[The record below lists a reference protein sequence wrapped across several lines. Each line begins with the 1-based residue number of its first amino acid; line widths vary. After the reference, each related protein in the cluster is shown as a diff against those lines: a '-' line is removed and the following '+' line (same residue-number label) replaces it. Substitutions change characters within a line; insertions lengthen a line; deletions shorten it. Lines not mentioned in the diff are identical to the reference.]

1 MDNLKID
8 DGFLPIKDDSN
19 FWANLYLKNA
29 DLNNKMLMLKRS
41 DIMQQNQEALN
52 QRTKA
57 VGLLNDIYNFNV
69 DDLLDGTDKEYIKS
83 IYDQFKPDAQK
94 LLLEDA
100 LGIDGDDWK
109 DRVVDISKRWF
120 NNLND
125 KKFADI
131 ISKNKLLKAKISD
144 QENLYKDPDKY
155 NIEAYDNYMKDRSQ
169 FRSDYKSGKITQDE
183 FLNKL
188 YTLDNRYNIYR
199 NIGGL
204 KDDINKAQT
213 HETQRFDFASG
224 ITTNLKS
231 VPEAAKRSYYDKI
244 AAIKGIYNGYQKAS
258 LFFKLD
264 GKHKI
269 IGKAITYNE
278 FAEHLKKNPKD
289 TEGWVS
295 QTISDPSHCNGDR
308 ECLAIVNEY
317 NIYAPDS
324 SDKQTA
330 NESLLSTRETNAK
343 DIAIEK
349 MKEEHDKNM
358 KPLEAVLLRE
368 NDIVNASLE
377 AGKKKLEELF
387 KMRTN
392 PKLSDE
398 QRAIA
403 ESLYNEELNR
413 MQNLITVTGEET
425 STGVSNPNINYE
437 KEIEDGLSVNGNFN
451 DPHVAVSLVQSD
463 FVQNAL
469 IKPNTTRDMA
479 VNMAVNYALQL
490 ARLNKYTDRSYMTYN
505 SNGEL
510 VFKPEVEKYFRNALS
525 HGYTSLRN
533 DNVYANRD
541 ISINK
546 MFEFSDK
553 FKLKDTE
560 ISYAGTS
567 HYPGESHYGGMT
579 PSRFIKRMV
588 DGIKDKAKK
597 SLKQNREGVIIH
609 ISQPNILSP
618 GASSILSSKANGN
631 KELFYYYDKGKK
643 VSLEDTGVKGNL
655 NVKGIRIN
663 GGRLQVRAVFSN
675 VNGFQDMWLDYAGKD
690 KKELWD
696 AVRDNNRNRNKL
708 STVTSG
714 RTNPANA
721 DIMGFNATTLSQ
733 KVHITA
739 KMLYENV
746 NKGEDIRQFSIH
758 TGNYKNNT
766 TVIVKDADGV
776 ATAEVQFTPNSNGRG
791 LSSSKV
797 KISGKDKNGVPYEF
811 FYDMANRNQGS
822 LFDVFKY
829 YYLGLVTKKDNQSNV
844 VKKQSNKPI
853 KSKTVYTKKVIHHR

>member
-29 DLNNKMLMLKRS
+29 DLNNKMLMLKRA

-57 VGLLNDIYNFNV
+57 VGLLNDIYKFSV

-83 IYDQFKPDAQK
+83 IYDPFKTDAQK

-100 LGIDGDDWK
+100 LGTDGADWK
-109 DRVVDISKRWF
+109 DRVTDLSKRWF

-131 ISKNKLLKAKISD
+131 ISKNKLLKTKISD
-144 QENLYKDPDKY
+144 QENLYKDLDKY
-155 NIEAYDNYMKDRSQ
+155 NIEAFDNYTKDKSQ
-169 FRSDYKSGKITQDE
+169 FISDYKSGKITQDE
-183 FLNKL
+183 LFNKL

-204 KDDINKAQT
+204 KDDIKKAQT
-213 HETQRFDFASG
+213 HETQRFDYKYG
-224 ITTNLKS
+224 ITTNLKA
-231 VPEAAKRSYYDKI
+231 VPEGARRSFFDKI
-244 AAIKGIYNGYQKAS
+244 AAIKGISNGYQKAS

-264 GKHKI
+264 DKGKI

-308 ECLAIVNEY
+308 ECLAIVDEY

-324 SDKQTA
+324 YDKQTA
-330 NESLLSTRETNAK
+330 NEGLLSKREEIAK
-343 DIAIEK
+343 DLSIEK
-349 MKEEHDKNM
+349 MKEEHDKYM
-358 KPLEAVLLRE
+358 KQLEAELSRG
-368 NDIVNASLE
+368 NAIVNAQLE
-377 AGKKKLEELF
+377 AGKKRLEELF
-387 KMRTN
+387 KMYTN
-392 PKLSDE
+392 PNLPPE

-403 ESLYNEELNR
+403 KNMYDEDLKR
-413 MQNLITVTGEET
+413 IQNLITVTGEET
-425 STGVSNPNINYE
+425 STGVSMPNSNYE
-437 KEIEDGLSVNGNFN
+437 KEVEDGLSVNGNFN

-469 IKPNTTRDMA
+469 IKPNTTINEA
-479 VNMAVNYALQL
+479 VNMGVNYALQL
-490 ARLNKYTDRSYMTYN
+490 ARLNKYTDRNYMTYN

-510 VFKPEVEKYFRNALS
+510 VFKPEVEKQLRNALS
-525 HGYTSLRN
+525 GGYTSLRN

-553 FKLKDTE
+553 FKLKDVE
-560 ISYAGTS
+560 ISYAGVS
-567 HYPGESHYGGMT
+567 HGGGIT

-588 DGIKDKAKK
+588 DGIQDKAKK
-597 SLKQNREGVIIH
+597 MLKQNREGVIIP
-609 ISQPNILSP
+609 ISQPNIISP
-618 GASSILSSKANGN
+618 GALSILSSKANAN

-643 VSLEDTGVKGNL
+643 VSIEDTNVKGNL

-663 GGRLQVRAVFSN
+663 GGRLQIRAVFSD
-675 VNGFQDMWLDYAGKD
+675 VNGFQDMWLDYAGND

-739 KMLYENV
+739 KMLYENA

-758 TGNYKNNT
+758 TGKYKDNT
-766 TVIVKDADGV
+766 TVIVKDDDGG
-776 ATAEVQFTPNSNGRG
+776 ATAEVQFIPNSNGRG

-797 KISGKDKNGVPYEF
+797 KISGKDKNGAPYEF

-822 LFDVFKY
+822 LLDTFKY
-829 YYLGLVTKKDNQSNV
+829 YYLGLVPKKDNQSNV